1 MKRLL
6 LCALVF
12 LCASCSMLTQQERGA
27 LRGSVV
33 EAYEDGN
40 ITLAQR
46 DAALEAIDRD
56 EPVDWEGL
64 GMFGLNAALA
74 LLGAPLIVRAQRGSP
89 TQKVGLPASK
99 VRAGVS

>member
-1 MKRLL
+1 MKSFLLL
-6 LCALVF
+6 LCLLFV
-12 LCASCSMLTQQERGA
+12 SCQMFTAQERGA
-27 LRGSVV
+27 LRESVV